1 MSDNQAYAD
10 CWVELEQVKAE
21 NAALRS
27 ELEQERQRVAM
38 LQEVIKN
45 IGGALDSNQKSWF
58 KMEAEAAAMR
68 DTLAQ
73 AGERLKELCSAP
85 CCGSLPCKDCA
96 INSAQMMIRNG
107 LKAKEVTEK

>member
-21 NAALRS
+21 NAHLRAQ
-27 ELEQERQRVAM
+27 LEQEQHRVAM

-45 IGGALDSNQKSWF
+45 IGGALDANQKSWF
-58 KMEAEAAAMR
+58 EMEAEAAAMR

-73 AGERLKELCSAP
+73 AGEHLKELCSAP

-96 INSAQMMIRNG
+96 INSARMVIRQG
-107 LKAKEVTEK
+107 LTKKEVTEK